1 MKTLDRYVVSQ
12 FVTTFLFA
20 LLALT
25 SIFVIVDLIDGL
37 DQFLDNKASVEII
50 LRYYAAFIPEILEL
64 ITPIALMLSGLFSI
78 GRLSNLNEITA
89 MKSGGISTSR
99 ILVPI
104 MLVSLLVS
112 FGQLYFNGWIV
123 PKAAVER
130 RDLERRYLGTNMGLS
145 IMSDLAFRQTPT
157 QNVGIERYD
166 VDARVGSSVT
176 VEEFGSVENPRLRWR
191 LDVETMKWDEHRQ
204 RWTASHA
211 IRRTFEADTIRIV
224 ELDSIDVPFQ
234 MRHDQ
239 IMRLQQS
246 TDEMTFPELA
256 EYLQMLKAGGK
267 KTRVA
272 EIDLAGQWAFP
283 FVNLIVVMISVPFA
297 SVRRRGGMAANI
309 SAALVIAVS
318 YIAFTKIS
326 QAIGANTDFSPVLV
340 AWSANVSFSIIAV
353 IVFARYHS

>member
-1 MKTLDRYVVSQ
+1 MRTLDRYVIGQ

-37 DQFLDNKASVEII
+37 DQFLDNNASLEVI
-50 LRYYAAFIPEILEL
+50 LRYYVAFVPEILEL

-104 MLVSLLVS
+104 LVVSLLVS

-123 PKAAVER
+123 PKAAIER
-130 RDLERRYLGTNMGLS
+130 RDLERRYLGTSMGLS

-157 QNVGIERYD
+157 LNIGIERYD
-166 VDARVGSSVT
+166 VDARIASGVS
-176 VEEFGSVENPRLRWR
+176 VEEFGSVDLPRLRWR
-191 LDVETMKWDEHRQ
+191 LDVESMKWDERRQ
-204 RWTASHA
+204 RW
-211 IRRTFEADTIRIV
+211 IGRRAVRRDFSADTVRI
-224 ELDSIDVPFQ
+224 EEFGSIAVPFD

-256 EYLQMLKAGGK
+256 EYLEMLRKGGK

-283 FVNLIVVMISVPFA
+283 FVNLIVVLISVPFA

-309 SAALVIAVS
+309 TAALVIAVS

-326 QAIGANTDFSPVLV
+326 QAIGVNSDLPPVV
-340 AWSANVSFSIIAV
+340 IAWSANVSFSIIAAV
-353 IVFARYHS
+353 IFARYHS

>member
-1 MKTLDRYVVSQ
+1 MRTLDRYVTWQ
-12 FVTTFLFA
+12 FVTSFVFA

-25 SIFVIVDLIDGL
+25 SIFIIVDLIDGL
-37 DQFLDNKASVEII
+37 DQFLDNKASVEVI
-50 LRYYAAFIPEILEL
+50 LRYYVAYVPEICEL

-99 ILVPI
+99 MLLPILA
-104 MLVSLLVS
+104 VSLLVS

-123 PKAAVER
+123 PKAAIER
-130 RDLERRYLGTNMGLS
+130 RDIERRYLGTSMGLS

-157 QNVGIERYD
+157 MNVRIDRYD
-166 VDARVGSSVT
+166 VDARIASGVS
-176 VEEFGSVENPRLRWR
+176 VEEFGSVESPRLGWY
-191 LDVETMKWDEHRQ
+191 LDVESMRWDSARG
-204 RWTASHA
+204 RWTGRGAVKRIFA
-211 IRRTFEADTIRIV
+211 ADTVRIV
-224 ELDSIDVPFQ
+224 ELDSIDVPFD

-239 IMRLQQS
+239 ILRLQQN

-256 EYLQMLKAGGK
+256 EYLEMLRKGGK
-267 KTRVA
+267 STRVA

-309 SAALVIAVS
+309 TAALVIAVS

-326 QAIGANTDFSPVLV
+326 QAIGASSDFPPAVI
-340 AWSANVSFSIIAV
+340 AWSANVCFSIIAFV
-353 IVFARYHS
+353 IFLRYHS